1 MRIRGDL
8 YKTSTLSRRE
18 RAPALHLRHHY
29 KHTFFTTVFKV
40 HWAAMLNQERRRQFV
55 ELMTESG
62 WNTLL
67 LYGHS
72 WRKDF
77 FRSLVNF
84 NFFGPHAV
92 AVLTKSNELSVVL
105 SHPWDQEILSGR
117 LDAEVSWEK
126 DFGARLHRLV
136 SGKTAIAGREFME
149 ARFVADN
156 TVSATAA
163 VETLRRAKTQEE
175 IDCIKKAADLAD
187 SGYQFFVNAAQVG
200 MAEYELVAEVEAFL
214 KMHGA
219 EDNFMLIGSGGTE
232 VYGMRPPTERR
243 FQKGDNIT
251 TELTP
256 QVNGY
261 YAQICRTMVLGEP
274 STEQR
279 RSFAIFQ
286 EAQAAAQ
293 NFIKPGVNIKDVAR
307 VQNDIF
313 RREGYGEYTG
323 AKYTRVRGHNLG
335 LYPDENPWVL
345 EDVDC
350 VVNPN
355 MVVIAHP
362 NTYLPL
368 SGYMVFGDT
377 LLVTADG
384 CVSLNQTEKK
394 LFSKP

>member
-1 MRIRGDL
+1 
-8 YKTSTLSRRE
+8 
-18 RAPALHLRHHY
+18 
-29 KHTFFTTVFKV
+29 
-40 HWAAMLNQERRRQFV
+40 MLNLERRKQFLD
-55 ELMTESG
+55 LMSESG
-62 WNTLL
+62 WDVLL

-92 AVLTKSNELSVVL
+92 AALTRSNELSIVL
-105 SHPWDQEILSGR
+105 SHPWDQELLASQ
-117 LDAEVSWEK
+117 LDASVTWQA
-126 DFGARLHRLV
+126 DFSSAVRRLM
-136 SGKTAIAGREFME
+136 SGKSAIAGKEIME
-149 ARFVADN
+149 ARFVDDSA
-156 TVSATAA
+156 VSATSA
-163 VETLRRAKTQEE
+163 VEALRRWKTPQEIE
-175 IDCIKKAADLAD
+175 FVRQAATLAD
-187 SGYQFFVNAAQVG
+187 KGYQRFFDIAEEG
-200 MAEYELVAEVEAFL
+200 MAEYELVAEVEGFL
-214 KMHGA
+214 KENGA

-256 QVNGY
+256 QINGY

-274 STEQR
+274 SANQR
-279 RSFAIFQ
+279 RSFEIFR

-307 VQNDIF
+307 VQNDVF

-323 AKYTRVRGHNLG
+323 ARFTRVRGHNLG

-350 VVNPN
+350 AVNPN

-377 LLVTADG
+377 LLVTEDG
-384 CVSLNQTEKK
+384 CVSLSQTDRK
-394 LFSKP
+394 LFSKD

>member
-1 MRIRGDL
+1 
-8 YKTSTLSRRE
+8 
-18 RAPALHLRHHY
+18 
-29 KHTFFTTVFKV
+29 
-40 HWAAMLNQERRRQFV
+40 MLNTERRRQFV
-55 ELMTESG
+55 DLMAESD
-62 WNTLL
+62 WDVLL
-67 LYGHS
+67 LYGHA

-92 AVLTKSNELSVVL
+92 AALTRSNELTVVL
-105 SHPWDQEILSGR
+105 SHPWDQELLAGK
-117 LDAEVSWEK
+117 LDGQVTWWDA
-126 DFGARLHRLV
+126 DFRTVMNSLV
-136 SGKTAIAGREFME
+136 SGNTAIAGMEFME
-149 ARFVADN
+149 ARFAVES

-163 VETLRRAKTQEE
+163 IEALRRFKTPEE
-175 IDCIKKAADLAD
+175 IQFIKKAADLAD
-187 SGYQFFVNAAQVG
+187 AGYKHFVDTAEAG

-214 KMHGA
+214 KTFGA

-232 VYGMRPPTERR
+232 VFGMRPPTDRR

-261 YAQICRTMVLGEP
+261 YAQICRTLVLGDP
-274 STEQR
+274 SEDQK
-279 RSFAIFQ
+279 RSFSIFH

-293 NFIKPGVNIKDVAR
+293 SFLKPGVNIKDVAR
-307 VQNDIF
+307 VQNDVF
-313 RREGYGEYTG
+313 RREGFGEYTG

-350 VVNPN
+350 IVDKG
-355 MVVIAHP
+355 MVMIAHP

-377 LLVTADG
+377 LLVTDNG
-384 CVSLNQTEKK
+384 CVGLNHTAKK
-394 LFSKP
+394 LFSKEA

>member
-1 MRIRGDL
+1 
-8 YKTSTLSRRE
+8 
-18 RAPALHLRHHY
+18 
-29 KHTFFTTVFKV
+29 
-40 HWAAMLNQERRRQFV
+40 MLNSQRRQQFL
-55 ELMTESG
+55 ELMSESG
-62 WNTLL
+62 WDLLL

-92 AVLTKSNELSVVL
+92 AALTRSNEISVVL
-105 SHPWDQEILSGR
+105 SHPWDHELLSNKIDAKVTWNADFSAAVRR
-117 LDAEVSWEK
+117 LIA
-126 DFGARLHRLV
+126 AN
-136 SGKTAIAGREFME
+136 TAIAGREFME
-149 ARFVADN
+149 ARFVDES

-163 VETLRRAKTQEE
+163 VEAIRRFKTSEE
-175 IDCIKKAADLAD
+175 IEFIKRAAQLAD
-187 SGYQFFVNAAQVG
+187 EGYKCFVDAATVG
-200 MAEYELVAEVEAFL
+200 MAEFELVAEVEGFL
-214 KMHGA
+214 KTHGA

-232 VYGMRPPTERR
+232 VFGMRPPTERR
-243 FQKGDNIT
+243 FQEGDNIT

-261 YAQICRTMVLGEP
+261 YAQICRTLVLGKP
-274 STEQR
+274 SDEQQ
-279 RSFAIFQ
+279 RSFAIFK

-293 NFIKPGVNIKDVAR
+293 DFIKPGVNVKDVAR
-307 VQNDIF
+307 VQNDVF
-313 RREGYGEYTG
+313 RREGYGDYTG

-350 VVNPN
+350 LVDKG
-355 MVVIAHP
+355 MVLIAHP

-377 LLVTADG
+377 LVVTEEG
-384 CVSLNQTEKK
+384 CASLSQTEKK
-394 LFSKP
+394 LFSKAH

>member
-1 MRIRGDL
+1 
-8 YKTSTLSRRE
+8 
-18 RAPALHLRHHY
+18 
-29 KHTFFTTVFKV
+29 
-40 HWAAMLNQERRRQFV
+40 MLNVERRRQFLD
-55 ELMTESG
+55 LMAANG
-62 WNTLL
+62 WDRLL

-77 FRSLVNF
+77 FRCLINF
-84 NFFGPHAV
+84 NFFGPHAL
-92 AVLTKSNELSVVL
+92 AALTRSNELSVVL
-105 SHPWDQEILSGR
+105 AHPWDRELLAGQI
-117 LDAEVSWEK
+117 DADVRWQA
-126 DFGARLHRLV
+126 DFTSAVRGLT

-149 ARFVADN
+149 AQFVDEN

-163 VETLRRAKTQEE
+163 IEAIRRFKTAKE
-175 IDCIKKAADLAD
+175 IEYVKQAARLAD
-187 SGYQFFVNAAQVG
+187 AGYQQFVNIAEPG
-200 MAEYELVAEVEAFL
+200 MAEYELVAEVEGFL
-214 KMHGA
+214 KTNGA

-232 VYGMRPPTERR
+232 VFGMRPPTERR
-243 FQKGDNIT
+243 FLKGDNIT

-261 YAQICRTMVLGEP
+261 YAQICRTLVLGEP
-274 STEQR
+274 NAEQR

-293 NFIKPGVNIKDVAR
+293 GFIKPGVNVKDVAQ
-307 VQNDIF
+307 VQNDVF

-350 VVNPN
+350 LVDKG

-377 LLVTADG
+377 LLVTDNG

-394 LFSKP
+394 LFSKEAR